1 MNLVMKE
8 KNLEIS
14 QGHPSSSTS
23 IRHQL
28 NKNPLLST
36 KALKTTKTTKMV
48 LNSKPS
54 SRIFGKELQNHSTSR
69 AMKGAKTPST
79 QTSVCN
85 SVSKSQ
91 KSVDNRENP
100 QLVMAY
106 RDRIDKFLAQRDR
119 EQKVESKFLSKQM
132 DVNGKM
138 RGILVDWLV
147 DVSAKFKLLPETFFS
162 AVHLL
167 DRFLERRQVLR
178 TRLQLVGI
186 TCLMIMSKFEEIYP
200 PSVRDYVCVCDRAY
214 SQEELLDTEA
224 EILQAL
230 QFDLAVT
237 SSLVFYRG
245 MLPSLELSP
254 KPSVFGEYLLET
266 ALLSENSF
274 RFSNRELACGAIFLV
289 NKIFKCK
296 KTFSKDLAKL
306 MINVSESRVKS
317 CAKELYKILTA
328 VTQMG
333 LTAIK
338 RKFSTVEKFE
348 VSKYKIERASKGKS
362 KNLKKRK

>member
-8 KNLEIS
+8 KSLQIP
-14 QGHPSSSTS
+14 QQLPPSSTS
-23 IRHQL
+23 IRQHL
-28 NKNPLLST
+28 NTNPLEPIQTL
-36 KALKTTKTTKMV
+36 KASKNV
-48 LNSKPS
+48 PYSKPS
-54 SRIFGKELQNHSTSR
+54 NRMFGKELQNHSTSR
-69 AMKGAKTPST
+69 SLKGNKTPST
-79 QTSVCN
+79 QNSACT

-91 KSVDNRENP
+91 KTIENRQNP
-100 QLVMAY
+100 QLVSSY
-106 RDRIDKFLAQRDR
+106 RDRINRFLAQRDR
-119 EQKVESKFLSKQM
+119 EQKVESKFLSKQS

-167 DRFLERRQVLR
+167 DRFLERKQVQR

-237 SSLVFYRG
+237 SSLVFYREILTNVD
-245 MLPSLELSP
+245 LPP
-254 KPSVFGEYLLET
+254 KPRVFGEYLLET
-266 ALLSENSF
+266 ALLSENAF
-274 RFSNRELACGAIFLV
+274 KFSNRELACGAVFLV

-296 KTFSKDLAKL
+296 KTFSKDLAKY

-317 CAKELYKILTA
+317 CAKMLYKILTA
-328 VTQMG
+328 VAQMG

-338 RKFSTVEKFE
+338 RKFSTIEKFE
-348 VSKYKIERASKGKS
+348 VSKYKIERASKGKP